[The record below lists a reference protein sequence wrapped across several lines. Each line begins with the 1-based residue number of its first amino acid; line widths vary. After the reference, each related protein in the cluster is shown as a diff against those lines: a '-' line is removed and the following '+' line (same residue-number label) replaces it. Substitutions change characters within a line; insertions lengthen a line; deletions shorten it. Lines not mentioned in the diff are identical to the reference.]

1 MLRGDYIVKGQRN
14 IIFGLI
20 FALLVALFSIAN
32 VQNVEVNYIVGY
44 FETPLVIVI
53 LSSVILGALIVFF
66 VGGLKLVKMR
76 NYTKKLEKEI
86 EQLQAALRKKEMPVE
101 IEQVCLEEE
110 KGASL

>member
-1 MLRGDYIVKGQRN
+1 M
-14 IIFGLI
+14 
-20 FALLVALFSIAN
+20 LVALFSISN

-53 LSSVILGALIVFF
+53 LSSVMLGALIVFF

-86 EQLQAALRKKEMPVE
+86 ERLETALTKKEVALE
-101 IEQVCLEEE
+101 IEQACSEEE
-110 KGASL
+110 KEASL